1 MGTLDLI
8 VIGAGAV
15 GSAALRAASEAGA
28 RVLGLEQ
35 YVPANQRGS
44 SHGHSR
50 IFRHAY
56 FEHPDYVPLLQHAT
70 ARLESLERESGT
82 HLLHRSGMLLMGGP
96 GCPTV
101 TGAIESAQRWG
112 LPLDALDASAIRGRF
127 PWFDVRGDT
136 RGAFEANA
144 GIVRP
149 EATVRAAV
157 QVALARGAELRTE
170 QRVAAVAEDDTGVS
184 VVTGSGTQRAA
195 GVIIAAGPWAPLLM
209 PELRPLLRV
218 TRVVQAWLEPQ
229 DGTDASAMPCWL
241 YDRGPG
247 RRAIYGLAP
256 DPMAASAPH
265 GPPSPSRLPKVGLH
279 GSDVVV
285 DPDRGADPVTRAD
298 TDALLAAYR
307 AIAPSLAGR
316 IVESATCLYTMSPD
330 EHFIVGPRPG
340 CRRTFFA
347 AGLSGH
353 GFKLAPAIGDALVDL
368 ALLGNTTLPIGFLS
382 PGRFGVRP
390 AADGWIQS

>member
-15 GSAALRAASEAGA
+15 GSAVLRAASEAGA

-35 YVPANQRGS
+35 YTPANPRGS

-56 FEHPDYVPLLQHAT
+56 FEHPDYVPLLRHAT
-70 ARLESLERESGT
+70 ARLELLERESGAC
-82 HLLHRSGMLLMGGP
+82 LLHRCGMLLMGAP
-96 GCPTV
+96 GCPAV
-101 TGAIESAQRWG
+101 SGAIESAQRWE
-112 LPLDALDASAIRGRF
+112 LPLDALDAAAIRSRF
-127 PWFDVRGDT
+127 PCFDVPSDT
-136 RGAFEANA
+136 HGAFEANA
-144 GIVRP
+144 GVVRP

-157 QVALARGAELRTE
+157 EVALARGVELRLG
-170 QRVAAVAEDDTGVS
+170 QRVDAVVEDDTGVS
-184 VVTGSGTQRAA
+184 VVTPSGTERAA
-195 GVIIAAGPWAPLLM
+195 AVIITAGPWASVLM
-209 PELRPLLRV
+209 PELRPWLRV

-256 DPMAASAPH
+256 DPMAANPPN
-265 GPPSPSRLPKVGLH
+265 GLPSPSRYPKVGLH

-285 DPDRGADPVTRAD
+285 DPGVGAAPVTSAD
-298 TDALLAAYR
+298 TDALLAAYG

-316 IVESATCLYTMSPD
+316 VVESATCLYTMSPD
-330 EHFIVGPRPG
+330 EHFILGPRPG
-340 CRRTFFA
+340 CRRTYFA

-353 GFKLAPAIGDALVDL
+353 GFKLAPALGDALVEL
-368 ALLGNTTLPIGFLS
+368 ALLGGTSLPVGFLS
-382 PGRFGVRP
+382 PGRFGV
-390 AADGWIQS
+390 

>member
-1 MGTLDLI
+1 VGSFDLI

-15 GSAALRAASEAGA
+15 GSAALRAAAEAGA

-35 YVPANQRGS
+35 YTPANARGS

-56 FEHPDYVPLLQHAT
+56 FEHPDYVPLLRHAT
-70 ARLESLERESGT
+70 ARLESLERASGAR
-82 HLLHRSGMLLMGGP
+82 LLHRCGMLLMGAP
-96 GCPTV
+96 GCPAV
-101 TGAIESAQRWG
+101 SGAIESAQRWG
-112 LPLDALDASAIRGRF
+112 LPLDALDATAVRSRF
-127 PWFDVRGDT
+127 PWFDVPSDT
-136 RGAFEANA
+136 QGAFEANA

-170 QRVAAVAEDDTGVS
+170 QRVEAVVEDDTGVS
-184 VVTGSGTQRAA
+184 VVTASGTERAA
-195 GVIIAAGPWAPLLM
+195 AAIIAAGPWAPVVM
-209 PELRPLLRV
+209 PELRPWLRV
-218 TRVVQAWLEPQ
+218 TRVVQAWLAPQ

-256 DPMAASAPH
+256 DPMEANPPS
-265 GPPSPSRLPKVGLH
+265 GPPSPSRYPKVGLH
-279 GSDVVV
+279 GSDVLV
-285 DPDRGADPVTRAD
+285 DPDRGAAPVTTAD
-298 TDALLAAYR
+298 TDAILAEYR
-307 AIAPSLAGR
+307 AIAPLLAGR
-316 IVESATCLYTMSPD
+316 VVESATCLYTMSPD
-330 EHFIVGPRPG
+330 EHFILGPRPG

-353 GFKLAPAIGDALVDL
+353 GFKLAPALGDALADL
-368 ALLGNTTLPIGFLS
+368 ALLGRTTLPVGFLS
-382 PGRFGVRP
+382 PGRFGV
-390 AADGWIQS
+390 